1 MVAMQDVKEDIK
13 KTEIE
18 LFVIN
23 KVKEFRKAAKMS
35 QRKLSMELRLGS
47 SYVNRAEN
55 YKLREKYNL
64 NHLNELSKIF
74 NCSIADFLPSPNVE
88 IDTINQYLELHPKLN
103 ARNEKMIKDAEE
115 KGRKKREEKE
125 KKGKVRRKNDEI

>member
-1 MVAMQDVKEDIK
+1 MNL
-13 KTEIE
+13 T
-18 LFVIN
+18 
-23 KVKEFRKAAKMS
+23 FRKAAKMS

-88 IDTINQYLELHPKLN
+88 IDTINQYLELHPKLK

>member
-1 MVAMQDVKEDIK
+1 MVAIQDVIEDVK

-55 YKLREKYNL
+55 HKLREKYNL

-74 NCSIADFLPSPNVE
+74 KCSIADFLPSPNVE
-88 IDTINQYLELHPKLN
+88 VDTIDQYLELHPKLN
-103 ARNEKMIKDAEE
+103 EKMIRDAEE

-125 KKGKVRRKNDEI
+125 KKGKAGRKK

>member
-88 IDTINQYLELHPKLN
+88 IDTINQYLELHPKLK

-115 KGRKKREEKE
+115 KGRNLN
-125 KKGKVRRKNDEI
+125 VRVITLIQPK

>member
-1 MVAMQDVKEDIK
+1 MVAIQDVIEDVK

-55 YKLREKYNL
+55 HKLREKYNL
-64 NHLNELSKIF
+64 NHLN
-74 NCSIADFLPSPNVE
+74 IADFLPSPNVE
-88 IDTINQYLELHPKLN
+88 VDTIDQYLELHPKLK
-103 ARNEKMIKDAEE
+103 ARNEKMIRDAEE

-125 KKGKVRRKNDEI
+125 KKGKAGRKK

>member
-1 MVAMQDVKEDIK
+1 MVAIQDVIEDVK

-55 YKLREKYNL
+55 HKLREKYNL
-64 NHLNELSKIF
+64 NHLNEFSKIF
-74 NCSIADFLPSPNVE
+74 KCSIADFLPSPNGEV
-88 IDTINQYLELHPKLN
+88 DTVDQYVELHPKLK
-103 ARNEKMIKDAEE
+103 ARNEKMIRDAEE

-125 KKGKVRRKNDEI
+125 KKGKAGRKK

>member
-1 MVAMQDVKEDIK
+1 MVAIQDVIEDVK

-47 SYVNRAEN
+47 SYVI
-55 YKLREKYNL
+55 
-64 NHLNELSKIF
+64 ELKII
-74 NCSIADFLPSPNVE
+74 S
-88 IDTINQYLELHPKLN
+88 LE
-103 ARNEKMIKDAEE
+103 RNI
-115 KGRKKREEKE
+115 
-125 KKGKVRRKNDEI
+125 I

>member
-1 MVAMQDVKEDIK
+1 MVAIQDVIEDVK

-55 YKLREKYNL
+55 HKLREK
-64 NHLNELSKIF
+64 
-74 NCSIADFLPSPNVE
+74 
-88 IDTINQYLELHPKLN
+88 
-103 ARNEKMIKDAEE
+103 
-115 KGRKKREEKE
+115 
-125 KKGKVRRKNDEI
+125 

>member
-1 MVAMQDVKEDIK
+1 MTAIQDVTEDVK

-23 KVKEFRKAAKMS
+23 KVKEFRKAARMS

-55 YKLREKYNL
+55 PKLREKYNL

-74 NCSIADFLPSPNVE
+74 GCSIADFMPSPNVE
-88 IDTINQYLELHPKLN
+88 VDTIDQYLELHPKLKV
-103 ARNEKMIKDAEE
+103 RNEKMIRGAEE
-115 KGRKKREEKE
+115 KGREAREKKRYT
-125 KKGKVRRKNDEI
+125 V

>member
-1 MVAMQDVKEDIK
+1 MVAIQDVIEDVK
-13 KTEIE
+13 LTEIE

-55 YKLREKYNL
+55 HKLREKYNL

-74 NCSIADFLPSPNVE
+74 KCSIADFLPSPNVE
-88 IDTINQYLELHPKLN
+88 VDTIDQYLELHPKLK
-103 ARNEKMIKDAEE
+103 ARNQKMNRHAEE

-125 KKGKVRRKNDEI
+125 KKGKAGRKK

>member
-1 MVAMQDVKEDIK
+1 M
-13 KTEIE
+13 T
-18 LFVIN
+18 
-23 KVKEFRKAAKMS
+23 
-35 QRKLSMELRLGS
+35 QRILSMELRLGS

-88 IDTINQYLELHPKLN
+88 IDTINQYLELHPKLK

>member
-1 MVAMQDVKEDIK
+1 MVAIQDVIEDVK

-55 YKLREKYNL
+55 HKLREKYNL

-74 NCSIADFLPSPNVE
+74 KCSIADFLPSPNVE
-88 IDTINQYLELHPKLN
+88 VDTIDQYLELHPKLK
-103 ARNEKMIKDAEE
+103 ARN
-115 KGRKKREEKE
+115 
-125 KKGKVRRKNDEI
+125 